1 MALKLDMWNPDI
13 LGSATFPRE
22 DGEHEGIRGRQRKK
36 TFQAKTTTDLEWR
49 RGGWRPRWLVV
60 H

>member
-1 MALKLDMWNPDI
+1 MQTSWE
-13 LGSATFPRE
+13 FPRE
-22 DGEHEGIRGRQRKK
+22 DGQHKGIRGRQRKK

-49 RGGWRPRWLVV
+49 RGGWRPRWLVD